1 METTPTSLLSKI
13 IVQTIAVVVFVIVP
27 IVITLVA
34 PLTDIEFHKTGSNA
48 SVSLKRHVLIFIP
61 WQTKE
66 VLNVKEVR
74 ADTTL
79 EKRYQD
85 TSENRRKG
93 NKGTSFAT
101 GQLVIIS
108 DGPEVI
114 VQAAP
119 ELATQISKQFQ
130 QFLTSQSTAPVKFSV
145 YASWSLS
152 YLLGGVAS
160 FFAAFYLFS
169 ALASIM
175 IYPFKRIRTIGKSA

>member
-1 METTPTSLLSKI
+1 MEKTPTSLLSKI
-13 IVQTIAVVVFVIVP
+13 IVQAIAMVVFVIVP
-27 IVITLVA
+27 IVITLVV
-34 PLTDIEFHKTGSNA
+34 PLTDIEFQKTGTTA
-48 SVSLKRHVLIFIP
+48 SISLKRYVLIFIP

-74 ADTTL
+74 ADVTL

-93 NKGTSFAT
+93 NKGTSFST

-130 QFLTSQSTAPVKFSV
+130 QFLTSENAAPVKLSV

-152 YLLGGVAS
+152 YVVGGFAT
-160 FFAAFYLFS
+160 FFAAFYLFG
-169 ALASIM
+169 ALVSIV
-175 IYPFKRIRTIGKSA
+175 ISPFK